1 MLQAAGTKP
10 LREYIDKRQ
19 ATVAEWVAL
28 WTIFEVFAKET
39 GDEGGGKIARAV
51 VTAGGCGATTGGHV
65 EKYLGRREGAAV
77 TGI

>member
-1 MLQAAGTKP
+1 MIQAEKTKTP
-10 LREYIDKRQ
+10 REYIYNRQ
-19 ATVAEWVAL
+19 VTIAEWVAL
-28 WTIFEVFAKET
+28 RTIFEVCTKDMGYEV
-39 GDEGGGKIARAV
+39 GGRIARAV